1 MKLVTAAA
9 LALCAAASLLPAQ
22 ERPFDGLAVD
32 MGNLYRLSAARTR
45 SISPENF
52 TGTKGEGGTA
62 TEGTGKEAARELGQK
77 WKVSP
82 SVKIEAGQTFTLAQI
97 TGPGAI
103 QHI

>member
-9 LALCAAASLLPAQ
+9 LALCAAAPLLPAQ

-32 MGNLYRLSAARTR
+32 LSSLYRLSPARTR

-52 TGTKGEGGTA
+52 TGAKGQGGMA
-62 TEGTGKEAARELGQK
+62 TEGTGKEAARDLGQK

-82 SVKIEAGQTFTLAQI
+82 SVKIE
-97 TGPGAI
+97 PG
-103 QHI
+103 